1 MVGLVSYHLMMAD
14 QESEVNKMALLG
26 RTSAFIN
33 GLTTSVCA
41 MGSIVCSGELSV
53 DNQAKLIVE
62 MLELET
68 LTTELTT
75 EFEAIDISNQCIAIS
90 KRKFIKNNKRVLSH
104 IEKLQEQ
111 GYRLNKVKQSLQL
124 EIETLEK
131 ELFYMS

>member
-1 MVGLVSYHLMMAD
+1 
-14 QESEVNKMALLG
+14 MALLG

-41 MGSIVCSGELSV
+41 MGSMVCSCELSV

-90 KRKFIKNNKRVLSH
+90 KRKFVKNNKRVLAH

-111 GYRLNKVKQSLQL
+111 GYKLDKVKQSLQL
-124 EIETLEK
+124 EIETLER
-131 ELFYMS
+131 ELSLMY